1 MLGFEEV
8 CVPALKPKAFAA
20 DEKLVPIDSLPS
32 HVQPAFEVYRA
43 AGKPLNRVQSK
54 LHKAALENNE
64 NLLLCAPTV
73 RNMIY
78 TYIITIV
85 KFTLE

>member
-1 MLGFEEV
+1 MKNVLRIYFLFTGFEEV
-8 CVPALKPKAFAA
+8 YVPALKPKPFNSE
-20 DEKLVPIDSLPS
+20 EKLVPIDALPA

-43 AGKPLNRVQSK
+43 AGKPLNRIQSK

-73 RNMIY
+73 FFY
-78 TYIITIV
+78 DIV
-85 KFTLE
+85 